1 MADEAFEGEPLAGL
15 RIAIPE
21 TRQLDVLAQM
31 LERRG
36 GETWRCPLVSI
47 LDTPDQ
53 AAVRAWLERFNAGEM
68 DDLILLTGEG
78 LRRLA
83 AAAER
88 EGCHD
93 DFVAALARVRLI
105 TRGPKPVNVLRE
117 LGLKNDLTADKATT
131 DGVIATLHEH
141 NLDGRTV
148 GVQLYGEEPNEK
160 LTGFLQQQGANVFRV
175 APYVYADESNRGQ
188 VAALAEGLVRGDLD
202 AIAFTSQAQV
212 KRLMEVAEGIG
223 MQPAVVEAMN
233 RLLVVAVGPIVADRL
248 AQYSI
253 GVDVMPEEAWFM
265 KPMMRALIDRL
276 AA

>member
-175 APYVYADESNRGQ
+175 APYVYADESNRGL

>member
-1 MADEAFEGEPLAGL
+1 MVDEAVEGEPLAGL
-15 RIAIPE
+15 RIALPE

-31 LERRG
+31 VERRG
-36 GETWRCPLVSI
+36 AETWRCPLVSI

-53 AAVRAWLERFNAGEM
+53 GPVRAWLERFNAGSM

-78 LRRLA
+78 LRRLS

-93 DFVAALARVRLI
+93 DFVAALGRTRLI
-105 TRGPKPVNVLRE
+105 TRGPKPVNALRE
-117 LGLKNDLTADKATT
+117 LGLKNDLTAEKATT
-131 DGVIATLHEH
+131 DGVMATLREHE
-141 NLDGRTV
+141 LDGRTV
-148 GVQLYGEEPNEK
+148 GVQLYGEEPNK
-160 LTGFLQQQGANVFRV
+160 RLTDFLEQKGASVDRV
-175 APYVYADESNRGQ
+175 APYIYADESNRGQ

-223 MQPAVVEAMN
+223 MQPAVIEALN
-233 RLLVVAVGPIVADRL
+233 QLLVVAVGPIVADKL
-248 AQYSI
+248 AQYSV
-253 GVDVMPEEAWFM
+253 GVDVMPEESWFM
-265 KPMMRALIDRL
+265 KPMVRALIDRL

>member
-1 MADEAFEGEPLAGL
+1 MADEAVEGEPLAGL
-15 RIAIPE
+15 RIALPE

-36 GETWRCPLVSI
+36 AETWRCPLVSI

-53 AAVRAWLERFNAGEM
+53 APVRAWLERFNAGAM

-78 LRRLA
+78 LRRLS

-93 DFVAALARVRLI
+93 DFVAALGRTRLI
-105 TRGPKPVNVLRE
+105 TRGPKPVNALRE
-117 LGLKNDLTADKATT
+117 LGLKNDLTADEATT
-131 DGVIATLHEH
+131 DGVMATLREH
-141 NLDGRTV
+141 DLNGRTV

-160 LTGFLQQQGANVFRV
+160 LTGFLQQQGASVDTV

-188 VAALAEGLVRGDLD
+188 VAELAEGLVRGDLD

-212 KRLMEVAEGIG
+212 KRLMDVAEGIG
-223 MQPAVVEAMN
+223 MQPAVIEALN
-233 RLLVVAVGPIVADRL
+233 RLLVVAVGPIVADKL
-248 AQYSI
+248 AQYSV
-253 GVDVMPEEAWFM
+253 GVDVMPEESWFM
-265 KPMMRALIDRL
+265 KPMVRALIDRL